1 MRLRTA
7 TPECRR
13 QIEAVDTRLTA
24 SPERIDAVIEGAR
37 RGTLALPRLREFARS
52 ELKAGS
58 LGFWPARRAPATY

>member
-37 RGTLALPRLREFARS
+37 RGTLALPRLREFVR
-52 ELKAGS
+52 E
-58 LGFWPARRAPATY
+58 RVN